1 MAKKI
6 KYGQALY
13 IRVTDELKKK
23 IKHEARKKH
32 QGVTD
37 YLRSILT
44 KSVNLE
50 SLKSEKKGKILKIKK
65 HLYNPH
71 LSNPFRLTSS
81 RLELYQSC
89 RQCFYLYLREGI
101 RRPGFLIPTFSQTI
115 DEKVRNEM
123 DIYRIKQQ
131 IHPIFKENNL
141 NLVPYDDKELVS
153 KWRGDLKNIMG
164 RKGLLYHDK
173 KNNFLL
179 TSFVD
184 DIMKNKENEQL
195 VVVDFRATIR
205 KLHTNSPYHLSYNR
219 RIEFNQWLLRKNG
232 FAVDDI
238 GYFLYYEVDREQEEF
253 KDKIQFRKSLVGYEG
268 QTYWIEPVLTD
279 IKSILDS
286 NTPPDPS
293 PNCQYCNHSKKT
305 SKIFNYA

>member
-6 KYGQALY
+6 KYGKALY

-23 IKHEARKKH
+23 IKHEALKKH

-50 SLKSEKKGKILKIKK
+50 SLKNEKKGKVLKIKK

-115 DEKVRNEM
+115 DEKVRNV
-123 DIYRIKQQ
+123 IYGRLYQGVLCMGSAWADRHSIPAGAEQPAHRIRY
-131 IHPIFKENNL
+131 HYGRRPDRTDSDRCEY
-141 NLVPYDDKELVS
+141 PSRCGRARDD
-153 KWRGDLKNIMG
+153 
-164 RKGLLYHDK
+164 
-173 KNNFLL
+173 
-179 TSFVD
+179 
-184 DIMKNKENEQL
+184 
-195 VVVDFRATIR
+195 
-205 KLHTNSPYHLSYNR
+205 HLSMETQWRANPVR
-219 RIEFNQWLLRKNG
+219 RNPQGW
-232 FAVDDI
+232 
-238 GYFLYYEVDREQEEF
+238 REWSGRLGPGLWRRSF
-253 KDKIQFRKSLVGYEG
+253 G
-268 QTYWIEPVLTD
+268 
-279 IKSILDS
+279 
-286 NTPPDPS
+286 
-293 PNCQYCNHSKKT
+293 
-305 SKIFNYA
+305 